1 MKTLPFMAIVF
12 LMIISCNKDAKEL
25 TENEIKNDK
34 ELIIKYG
41 TVQGWCARDDSLTI
55 SENDLYYVAFT
66 VCDKNL
72 TTTSHKPISTDE
84 KKELIG
90 ALDLEVFNKIE
101 LNSCNVC
108 VDGSDYWISVENRSY
123 YHKIRYGY
131 ADSLA
136 LIKIS
141 GFIKLLD
148 KQKAKFD
155 DK

>member
-1 MKTLPFMAIVF
+1 MKTFSFIAVVI
-12 LMIISCNKDAKEL
+12 LMIISCNKCTKEM

-41 TVQGWCARDDSLTI
+41 TIQGWCAGDDSLTI
-55 SENDLYYVAFT
+55 SGNDLYYVAYSP
-66 VCDKNL
+66 CDKNQQ
-72 TTTSHKPISTDE
+72 TTAHKPITTDE
-84 KKELIG
+84 KKELLD

-101 LNSCNVC
+101 LNSCNEC

-141 GFIKLLD
+141 GFVKLLD

-155 DK
+155 K